1 MFPSL
6 KAKRL
11 MAILRREPLLYRVV
25 RSRGSHRTLTSAA
38 GYPELRFSFHD
49 RATLAPGVVRKVLTH
64 DVGLTEREALDLL

>member
-11 MAILRREPLLYRVV
+11 LAILRREPLQYRVA
-25 RSRGSHRTLTSAA
+25 RSRGSHRTLRSSA

-49 RATLAPGVVRKVLTH
+49 RATLAPGVVRKILTQ
-64 DVGLTEREALDLL
+64 DVGLTEREALDLF